1 MKIAR
6 LWKIVVILG
15 VLVALGVLG
24 AVVGTPEQEARRPA
38 IRPDLSEPDAD
49 GKTPLL
55 RAILASDYSTFLN
68 LLKNGADPNTRA
80 WHGTTAVHL
89 AAQHENVRYLEK
101 LLDYGGD
108 PNAIADRMRR
118 TPIFNAMDAKRPKN
132 RDLLIAR
139 GADIEHADA
148 SRGRPL
154 RHAANVMDSESVVRL
169 LERGADPTAVD
180 DLGTTF
186 QSSLFRPDPKHLNWE
201 TQRRYRKVITIL
213 EERGIPLDPK
223 AERYR

>member
-1 MKIAR
+1 MKTTR
-6 LWKIVVILG
+6 LWKVVVILG
-15 VLVALGVLG
+15 VLVALGGLG
-24 AVVGTPEQEARRPA
+24 AVVGTPKDEVRRPA
-38 IRPDLSEPDAD
+38 IRSDLSEPGAD

-55 RAILASDYSTFLN
+55 RAILASDYGKFLD

-108 PNAIADRMRR
+108 PNAVAERMRR
-118 TPIFNAMDAKRPKN
+118 TPIFNALDTKRPKT

-139 GADIEHADA
+139 GADIEYADS

-154 RHAANVMDSESVVRL
+154 KHAASVMDSDSVVRL
-169 LERGADPTAVD
+169 LEVGADPMAVD
-180 DLGTTF
+180 DLGRTF
-186 QSSLFRPDPKHLNWE
+186 QSSLFRANPGLMHWE
-201 TQRRYRKVITIL
+201 ARRRYRKVIAIL
-213 EERGIPLDPK
+213 EDRGIPVDPR
-223 AERYR
+223 AEPYR